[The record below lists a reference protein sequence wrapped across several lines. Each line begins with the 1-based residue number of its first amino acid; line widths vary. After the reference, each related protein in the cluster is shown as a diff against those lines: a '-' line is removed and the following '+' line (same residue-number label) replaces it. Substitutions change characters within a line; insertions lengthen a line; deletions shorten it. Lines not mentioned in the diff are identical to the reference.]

1 ARHFLT
7 NSVTEIHVGAN
18 AHLDY
23 VKLQNEN
30 NTSNQISTSC
40 LVQERSSEV
49 VYNTITLHGGMIR
62 NNVYAKLNG
71 EGASNQTLGLFLA
84 DKTQHIDSYTFVDH
98 AVANCSSWQ
107 NFKGILDDQATGGFM
122 GRILVRPQAQK
133 TLAYQAN
140 NNILLTDEAKMST
153 KPQLEIYADD
163 VKCSHGASVG
173 QLDTNA
179 IFYMQSRG
187 ISVREARLLLMYA
200 FGHEILG
207 KIKVDPL
214 RERLSDLVDK
224 RLRGELT
231 RCNSCPLHCQ
241 ETC

>member
-1 ARHFLT
+1 
-7 NSVTEIHVGAN
+7 
-18 AHLDY
+18 
-23 VKLQNEN
+23 
-30 NTSNQISTSC
+30 
-40 LVQERSSEV
+40 
-49 VYNTITLHGGMIR
+49 
-62 NNVYAKLNG
+62 
-71 EGASNQTLGLFLA
+71 
-84 DKTQHIDSYTFVDH
+84 
-98 AVANCSSWQ
+98 
-107 NFKGILDDQATGGFM
+107 
-122 GRILVRPQAQK
+122 
-133 TLAYQAN
+133 
-140 NNILLTDEAKMST
+140 MST